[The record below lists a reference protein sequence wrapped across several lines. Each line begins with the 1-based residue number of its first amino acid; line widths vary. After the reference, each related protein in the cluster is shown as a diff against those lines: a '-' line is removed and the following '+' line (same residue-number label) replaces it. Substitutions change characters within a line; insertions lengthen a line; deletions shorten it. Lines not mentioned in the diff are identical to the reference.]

1 MTMNSVTLQLP
12 ESSYK
17 RAQRAAM
24 LLNRSIEDF
33 LESTLNSSLPVL
45 EDAPSNDLAI
55 ELAAL
60 STFSDAELW
69 RMARCQ
75 ITATDEEQF
84 QYLLETQGERS
95 LTDDEE
101 TQLDA
106 LYHQVGRLTLIKSQA
121 YALLQ
126 QRGHAVPQP

>member
-1 MTMNSVTLQLP
+1 MAMNSVTLQLP

-33 LESTLNSSLPVL
+33 LESMLNSSLPVL
-45 EDAPSNDLAI
+45 DDAPSNDLAAEI
-55 ELAAL
+55 AKL
-60 STFSDAELW
+60 STLSDADLW
-69 RMARCQ
+69 RVARSQ
-75 ITATDEEQF
+75 MTATDEEQLHD
-84 QYLLETQGERS
+84 LLDAQAERT
-95 LTDDEE
+95 LTEE
-101 TQLDA
+101 EEAQLDA

-121 YALLQ
+121 YALLH

>member
-1 MTMNSVTLQLP
+1 MNSVTLQLP

-33 LESTLNSSLPVL
+33 LQSMLNSSLPVL
-45 EDAPSNDLAI
+45 DDAPSNDLAT
-55 ELAAL
+55 EMAKL
-60 STFSDAELW
+60 STLADAELW
-69 RMARCQ
+69 RIARRQ

-84 QYLLETQGERS
+84 QYLLEAQGERP

-106 LYHQVGRLTLIKSQA
+106 LYHQVGWLTLIKSQA
-121 YALLQ
+121 YALLH

>member
-1 MTMNSVTLQLP
+1 MAMNSVTLQLP

-33 LESTLNSSLPVL
+33 LESMLNSSLPVL
-45 EDAPSNDLAI
+45 DDAPSNDLAA
-55 ELAAL
+55 EMAKL
-60 STFSDAELW
+60 STLADAELW
-69 RMARCQ
+69 RIARRQ

-84 QYLLETQGERS
+84 QYLLEAQGERP

-101 TQLDA
+101 TQLDG

-121 YALLQ
+121 YALLH